1 MKTLLIVAG
10 LLLSAAS
17 LAVGSTLTDLGIA
30 SSNVLTGPVPTC
42 NPKATSCQ

>member
-17 LAVGSTLTDLGIA
+17 LAVGSNLIQVGIT
-30 SSNVLTGPVPTC
+30 SSNALTGPVPTC
-42 NPKATSCQ
+42 NPKSPTCQ

>member
-30 SSNVLTGPVPTC
+30 SSNLSGPVPIC
-42 NPKATSCQ
+42 NPKAPTCQ